1 MQNQDK
7 VNQYDQRNIE
17 TMETVYGRGYLS
29 AGGDEEVAKV
39 LEQFDLQ
46 GKRILDLGC
55 GLGGASVT
63 MVRDLGATEV
73 VGYDIDDE
81 VLSRAKALIDDNRVG
96 KQVSLVKGNPGP
108 LEFCNDSFDLAYTA
122 AVTCHMEDLSGFLNE
137 VVRVIKPGGWLAG
150 SDWMIRETND
160 AYHVWDDML
169 RERGLNFYF
178 VDPTRFKKS
187 LVSSGL
193 SKVTLTD
200 RTEAFTGFA
209 AVSRERVEGEF
220 KPVLRSSLGE
230 HGYRAFS
237 NWTRVRYGGL
247 NDGAMWYQHF
257 RGQKTKQEAGI

>member
-39 LEQFDLQ
+39 LDQFDLP
-46 GKRILDLGC
+46 GKHILDMGC

-63 MVRDLGATEV
+63 MARDLGATDV

-81 VLSRAKALIDDNRVG
+81 VLRRAKMLIDDNRVG
-96 KQVSLVKGNPGP
+96 ERVSLVRGEPGP
-108 LEFCNDSFDLAYTA
+108 IVLGDASFDLVYIA
-122 AVTCHMEDLSGFLNE
+122 AVACHMEDLHSFLNE
-137 VVRVIKPGGWLAG
+137 IVRVIKPGGWLTG
-150 SDWMIRETND
+150 SDWLIRETNE

-178 VDPTRFKKS
+178 VDPTVFKNA
-187 LVSSGL
+187 LASSGL

-200 RTEAFTGFA
+200 RTQAFTGFA
-209 AVSRERVEGEF
+209 AVSRQRVEGEL
-220 KPVLRSSLGE
+220 KPELQSSLGE
-230 HGYRAFS
+230 DGYRAFL
-237 NWTRVRYGGL
+237 NWTQVRYSGL
-247 NDGAMWYQHF
+247 SDGAMWYQHF
-257 RGQKTKQEAGI
+257 RGQKT